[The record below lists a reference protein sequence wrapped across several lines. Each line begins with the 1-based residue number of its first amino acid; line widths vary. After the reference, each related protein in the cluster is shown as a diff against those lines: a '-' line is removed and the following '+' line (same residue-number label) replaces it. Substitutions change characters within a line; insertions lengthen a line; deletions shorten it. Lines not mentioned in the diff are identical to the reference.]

1 MSDMS
6 VMSIRTVSV
15 ASRPEP
21 IFINRV
27 NERFEAHRHTHDFI
41 EITFVAAGSGVHY
54 MNQHALPVRRGDL
67 YIINYGVSH
76 EFRPA
81 PGGQLIVYNCIFYP
95 EFLDYR
101 LVGSRDFSDVV
112 NSFLFRSLSPLY
124 TPDRPDIHASGAG
137 LTLLEGLYERM
148 YEEYSAK
155 ENGYLEMLRALVME
169 LIVTVFRLYRNQSA
183 SGAMPHRRLIEN
195 VVAYMRD
202 HYAQTVRLEDLS
214 MMAFLSRNHFCRCFK
229 ELTGMTAVE
238 YMQKLRVEEAARLLK
253 NTLLD
258 VGQVG
263 ERVGY
268 ADRRYFNDVF
278 KRIMGM
284 TPGQYR
290 IRG

>member
-1 MSDMS
+1 MSDMPI
-6 VMSIRTVSV
+6 VPTGTIAVS
-15 ASRPEP
+15 SHPEP
-21 IFINRV
+21 VFINRV
-27 NERFEAHRHTHDFI
+27 SEMFEAHRHAHDFI
-41 EITFVAAGSGVHY
+41 EITFVAAGSGVHH
-54 MNQHALPVRRGDL
+54 MNQRVLPVRRGDL

-76 EFRPA
+76 EFRPD
-81 PGGQLIVYNCIFYP
+81 PGGRLIVYNCVFYP

-124 TPDRPDIHASGAG
+124 TPDRPDIHAGGDG
-137 LTLLEGLYERM
+137 LSLLEGLYERM

-155 ENGYLEMLRALVME
+155 ENGYREMLRALVME
-169 LIVTVFRLYRNQSA
+169 LIVTVFRLYRGQDA
-183 SGAMPHRRLIEN
+183 GDAAPHRRMIEN
-195 VVAYMRD
+195 AISYMRD
-202 HYAQTVRLEDLS
+202 HYAQAVRLEDLS

-253 NTLLD
+253 TTPLD
-258 VGQVG
+258 VGRVG

-268 ADRRYFNDVF
+268 ADRRHFNDVF
-278 KRIMGM
+278 KRITGM